1 MVGTDVARSGV
12 ARSVVQTLTRWLA
25 TLLLGVLVG
34 AAGTAMH
41 RALLP
46 WGVVGC
52 LALVLASAVLARAW
66 VGLLGLAVYG
76 IGWVV
81 VVQVLS
87 LTGPGGDVLIPAGQ
101 AIGYAWIVG
110 GMLMIAVAAF
120 VPRRWFAGEPPETAE
135 PIDGPAPAATPSPAA
150 TLSPETIVTDA

>member
-1 MVGTDVARSGV
+1 MVRSRFRSLARWVA
-12 ARSVVQTLTRWLA
+12 L
-25 TLLLGVLVG
+25 LLLGGLVG
-34 AAGTAMH
+34 ATGTVIH
-41 RALLP
+41 RAWTP
-46 WGVVGC
+46 WGVMGC

-66 VGLLGLAVYG
+66 VGLLGLLAYG

-101 AIGYAWIVG
+101 VIGYVWIVG

-120 VPRRWFAGEPPETAE
+120 VPRRWFADAPPDAVAPDADAPGADSPDADAPDAVGTTA
-135 PIDGPAPAATPSPAA
+135 
-150 TLSPETIVTDA
+150 